1 MKNIKRCR
9 LRQKLGFKFNERKKQ
24 SNRLLAFTKHRDM
37 IFKSASDLCT
47 LVGIDIVILIT
58 SLCGITYCF
67 VHPNVE
73 SVQSQC
79 LYQTLLPKSILEPY
93 QKVHIEEL
101 IKKINEV
108 RKSLKFEEKRSMI
121 LKEKKDA
128 RPKKVWEEP
137 IPELSKAA
145 IKNVKRNL
153 GQMQTLVLNMINQ
166 EYLCKQAI
174 HDIKESVTNHI

>member
-1 MKNIKRCR
+1 MANIKRRR
-9 LRQKLGFKFNERKKQ
+9 LRQKLGFKFNKSKKQ
-24 SNRLLAFTKHRDM
+24 SDRLLAFTKHRDV

-47 LVGIDIVILIT
+47 VVGVDIVILIT

-73 SVQSQC
+73 SVQSQF

-101 IKKINEV
+101 NKEINEV
-108 RKSLKFEEKRSMI
+108 RKSLKVEEKRAMI

-137 IPELSKAA
+137 IPELSTIA
-145 IKNVKRNL
+145 IENVKRIL
-153 GQMQTLVLNMINQ
+153 GEMQVLAFNKINEQ
-166 EYLCKQAI
+166 YLCEQAI
-174 HDIKESVTNHI
+174 HGIKESVPNHM